1 MKKISI
7 LFMTI
12 LASVLLFSSCYRDS
26 EEGLYRFV
34 EAKCDTTNV
43 TYSGTVSAIISANCL
58 SCHNTGSANSEFTNY
73 NQVFAKADR
82 IKGRIT
88 GLGGSIMPQ
97 SGKMDNCSI
106 NKVVAWINKGALD
119 N

>member
-7 LFMTI
+7 LFLTI
-12 LASVLLFSSCYRDS
+12 IASVFLFSRCYRDS

-34 EAKCDTTNV
+34 PENCYTTNV
-43 TYSGTVSAIISANCL
+43 TYSGTVSAIIAANCL

-73 NQVFAKADR
+73 AQVFAKADR

-97 SGKMDNCSI
+97 TGKMDNCSI
-106 NKVVAWINKGALD
+106 NKIVSWVNKGAKD